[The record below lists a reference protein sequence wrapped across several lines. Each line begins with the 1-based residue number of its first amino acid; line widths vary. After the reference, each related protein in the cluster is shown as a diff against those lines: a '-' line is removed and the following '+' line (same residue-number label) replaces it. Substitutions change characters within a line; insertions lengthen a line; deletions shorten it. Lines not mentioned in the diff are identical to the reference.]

1 MKTLCFPFCRLS
13 TVILALFSNV
23 VHADSEYWD
32 SGLAEISRYELK
44 QGLYGTT
51 HRGEAIL
58 LFVTEP
64 FSTDGLVKDD
74 SGRDPNSER
83 ILKLNAFKRFN
94 TGVYDYSIMT
104 SVFSS
109 TEPGKELPTYKVTT
123 SVQDWCGQVFNQ
135 WNQRN
140 GVWRSQLRSY
150 FQAVGDKDET
160 VKLAAHE
167 DGIWNR
173 IRIDPQSLP
182 QGELEMI
189 PSSAYLRLGHKPV
202 KAYPLTATLTPGS
215 YNIHYSGLN
224 RTLTIE
230 FQSEAPFEITGWR
243 ETYPDREGKLLTT
256 EAKRTHDLRSYYWEQ
271 NQPSFLKLRKKLGLK

>member
-1 MKTLCFPFCRLS
+1 MKTFRFHFCPIVL
-13 TVILALFSNV
+13 ILLAVVFNQ

-44 QGLYGTT
+44 QGLYGTI
-51 HRGEAIL
+51 HEGEAIL

-64 FSTDGLVKDD
+64 FSTVDQVKDD
-74 SGRDPNSER
+74 SGRDPNAER

-109 TEPGKELPTYKVTT
+109 PDSSKQLPTYKVTT
-123 SVQDWCGQVFNQ
+123 SVQDWCGQIFNQ

-140 GVWRSQLRSY
+140 GAWESELRSY
-150 FQAVGDKDET
+150 FQAAGDKDES
-160 VKLAAHE
+160 VKLVAHE

-173 IRIDPQSLP
+173 IRLDPQSLP

-189 PSSAYLRLGHKPV
+189 PSSAYLRLGHKAF
-202 KAYPLTATLTPGS
+202 KAYSVTATLTSKS
-215 YNIHYSGLN
+215 YSLHYPDLN

-230 FQSEAPFEITGWR
+230 FESKAPYEITGWR
-243 ETYPDREGKLLTT
+243 ESYPDRGDKILTT
-256 EAKRTHDLRSYYWEQ
+256 EAKKTHDLRSYYWEQ